1 MKITLFWHR
10 RDIRFHDNAGLTA
23 ALQSGFPVVPLFI
36 YDREILDLLPSRRD
50 ARVTF
55 IYDEVERLGRK
66 TAQSGGQ
73 LLAFYGR
80 PLEVFAQLLTTYE
93 VAAVYTNEDYE
104 PYATERDTAVA
115 KLCQQHGVAFHAL
128 KDQVIFAKNEI
139 LGKSGKPS
147 KVFGAYRK
155 AWLEALREEQLQ
167 PYASAELFRAEN
179 LARLPDAPRRP
190 TLAEMNFEEFRQ
202 FVPAAELPAES
213 LVRNYH
219 LTRNSPGRVDS
230 STRRSVH
237 LRFGTL
243 SVRELMRQ
251 AQELNPKLLA
261 ELIWRDY
268 FMMLLW
274 HYPNTATESY
284 EPRLRH
290 VPYRNNEDE
299 FKAWCEGR
307 TGYPLVDAGM
317 RELNE
322 TGYLPNRAR
331 IATAGFLVKHLL
343 IDWRWGD
350 RYFSDKLLDYDMSQN
365 VGNWQW
371 MAGTGVVAAP
381 WFRVYSPQSQLAQYD
396 PELTYVKKWV
406 PEYGT
411 KEYVA
416 PIVDHKFA
424 RERAVDTLRAAY
436 RAASASPPGPF
447 PTYPL
452 S

>member
-10 RDIRFHDNAGLTA
+10 RDLRFHDNAGLTT

-55 IYDEVERLGRK
+55 LHDEVERLGRE
-66 TAQSGGQ
+66 AAAVGGQ
-73 LLAFYGR
+73 MLAFYGR

-93 VAAVYTNEDYE
+93 VAAVFTNEDYE

-115 KLCQQHGVAFHAL
+115 ALCRQHGADFQAL
-128 KDQVIFAKNEI
+128 KDQVIFAKNEL

-155 AWLEALREEQLQ
+155 AWLEALRDEHLH
-167 PYASAELFRAEN
+167 PYPSAELFQAAN
-179 LARLPDAPRRP
+179 LAQLAAAPPRP
-190 TLAEMNFEEFRQ
+190 TLASMNFEEFRQ
-202 FVPAAELPAES
+202 QIPAAELPAED

-219 LTRNSPGRVDS
+219 LTRNLPGRVDS

-251 AQELNPKLLA
+251 AQALNPKLLA

-274 HYPNTATESY
+274 HYPSTATESF
-284 EPRLRH
+284 EPRLRQ

-299 FKAWCEGR
+299 FRAWCEGR

-343 IDWRWGD
+343 TDWRLGD
-350 RYFSDKLLDYDMSQN
+350 RYFADKLLDYDMSQN

-381 WFRVYSPQSQLAQYD
+381 WFRVYSPQSQLEQYD
-396 PELTYVKKWV
+396 PALTYVKQWV

-411 KEYVA
+411 SAYPV

-436 RAASASPPGPF
+436 RAAG
-447 PTYPL
+447 
-452 S
+452 